1 MDNLEQFKAWIDL
14 EFSDC
19 SWYLEAQK
27 NKYLHLYRQDLDD
40 FWSYEETV
48 AWLTWQSR
56 QAEINKL
63 QSQINEMA
71 EVGLSQE
78 SVIREKD
85 KRIERATAKWISIV
99 TILTT
104 TDTGVPDAI
113 FKQLDQL
120 HDALCGMN
128 EIGDNN
134 ANS

>member
-1 MDNLEQFKAWIDL
+1 MCRDEKTHA
-14 EFSDC
+14 
-19 SWYLEAQK
+19 
-27 NKYLHLYRQDLDD
+27 
-40 FWSYEETV
+40 
-48 AWLTWQSR
+48 
-56 QAEINKL
+56 INRW
-63 QSQINEMA
+63 SQIRK
-71 EVGLSQE
+71 EVE
-78 SVIREKD
+78 EKD
-85 KRIERATAKWISIV
+85 KRIEKATAKWISIV